1 MDGGKRYVQQVLKKS
16 GAQAGDHAGSP
27 LRYNAESGKRFK
39 IIKSRGVYVGFDTS
53 MRVETAQTFRKQRA
67 E

>member
-39 IIKSRGVYVGFDTS
+39 IIKSRGVHVDFDTS
-53 MRVETAQTFRKQRA
+53 VRVGNNVLFP
-67 E
+67 